1 MSLAKIYLFQ
11 ILMLKFSIFFLFV
24 FILICLT
31 LFYFSKIYHHQIVTK
46 NISSMEQLRSFST
59 WGVVASFFSFLI
71 FAFNYFLYAS
81 KMNYSHI
88 LNVNKFMPKTGIL
101 YFNESIDTFGIIIIF
116 LAYISGILSFLALD
130 TRIFWKNIRYTL
142 YLNIFVLIVYFFV
155 FSDNLLVLF
164 IFYELLLIPSFLLV
178 YFMAP
183 SRRAIQ
189 ASLYFV
195 IWTQVGSFFVLCVTS
210 YILSTVGST
219 DFYDV
224 TRYNFSSTESFFLYV
239 FLFFGFGFKVP
250 IWPLHYW
257 LTKTHVEAPTGFSM
271 YLSGFLVKSAL
282 YGFYK
287 MTNVIGSEIDNS
299 WLTAFV
305 IMGIV
310 DASLKMWS
318 QTDIKKLVAYGTVQ
332 EMNIIY
338 LAFCWGDV
346 NSITGGLIFCI
357 THCFLSLM
365 MFYLVDCIQRR
376 YGTRSVT
383 ELSGILQTTP
393 NLGITILVMC
403 TLYSG
408 IPGTLKFTSEF
419 YIFSGLFETAP
430 LSCCV
435 LLFIANVI
443 GLIGFCKSW
452 FNITFGMNN
461 KNLKLIP
468 LDLSIKEL
476 YILYTCIFFLIFS
489 CFFTYII
496 F

>member
-1 MSLAKIYLFQ
+1 MSLAYIYIFQ
-11 ILMLKFSIFFLFV
+11 IIMLKISIFFLFI
-24 FILICLT
+24 FTFLTLI
-31 LFYFSKIYHHQIVTK
+31 LFYFSKIYNHQTIVRSTT
-46 NISSMEQLRSFST
+46 SMKKIRELST
-59 WGVVASFFSFLI
+59 YGVVASFFSFLL
-71 FAFNYFLYAS
+71 FAVAYFIYANQIHY
-81 KMNYSHI
+81 KFV
-88 LNVNKFMPKTGIL
+88 LNNHSLMPKIGIL
-101 YFNESIDTFGIIIIF
+101 FFNESIDTFGVIIIF

-130 TRIFWKNIRYTL
+130 TRIFWKNIRYTA
-142 YLNIFVLIVYFFV
+142 YLNIFIFIVYFFV

-178 YFMAP
+178 YYMAP

-195 IWTQVGSFFVLCVTS
+195 IWTQVGSFFVLCVTA
-210 YILSTVGST
+210 YILSVVGST

-224 TRYNFSSTESFFLYV
+224 KNYNFTQLESLTLYT
-239 FLFFGFGFKVP
+239 FLFLGFGFKIP

-287 MTNVIGSEIDNS
+287 MTNCINGEIDNT
-299 WLTAFV
+299 WLTAIV

-338 LAFCWGDV
+338 LAFCWGDA
-346 NSITGGLIFCI
+346 NSIIGGLIFCI

-376 YGTRSVT
+376 YNSRSVT

-403 TLYSG
+403 ILYSG

-430 LSCCV
+430 LSCCL

-443 GLIGFCKSW
+443 GLIGFSKPW
-452 FNITFGMNN
+452 FNIVFGMNN
-461 KNLKLIP
+461 KNMVLIP
-468 LDLSIKEL
+468 SDLSYKEA

-489 CFFTYII
+489 CFFTYLI